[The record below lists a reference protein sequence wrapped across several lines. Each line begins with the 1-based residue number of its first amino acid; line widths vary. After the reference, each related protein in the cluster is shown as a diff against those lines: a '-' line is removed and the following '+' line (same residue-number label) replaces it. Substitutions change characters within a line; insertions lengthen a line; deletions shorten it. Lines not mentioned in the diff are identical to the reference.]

1 MPRKK
6 VSIKEIASAAGV
18 SSALVSMVL
27 NGKAKQ
33 YGIGEEATQ
42 RVLRIAREMNYQPN
56 IMARGLRSGRSHLI
70 GLVVADIANPFFA
83 KLAREIEKQASEH
96 GYTVIYGSSDDNSRR
111 MNSFMQTLVNQGV
124 DGIIAIPCEDTIK
137 IAAELQEQKFPL
149 VLVDRDYTDM
159 KISSVLLDNEQAG
172 RQITEYLINAGY
184 RQISFV
190 AYSGDL
196 SHIQG
201 RMSGYL
207 QAMQAHGLTETVH
220 RLDKSDSQ
228 ESIRQILSAIRQ
240 GSEPTDALI
249 FANNTL
255 TIEGLYMI
263 REAGLQ
269 VPDDVAVFG
278 FDGGNAFDLFTPP
291 VSYVCQPI
299 TEMGREAFSL
309 LIKQLEASDPQPAEK
324 VVLQSSFVYTDSSRA
339 RIQPTNPSTKKT
351 I

>member
-1 MPRKK
+1 MPKKK

-56 IMARGLRSGRSHLI
+56 IMARGLRSGKSHLV

-111 MNSFMQTLVNQGV
+111 LNSFMQTLVNQGV
-124 DGIIAIPCEDTIK
+124 DGINAIPCEDTIK

-159 KISSVLLDNEQAG
+159 EISSVLLDNEQAG
-172 RQITEYLINAGY
+172 RQITDYLITAGY
-184 RQISFV
+184 RHIAFV

-196 SHIQG
+196 SHIHG
-201 RMSGYL
+201 RLLGY
-207 QAMQAHGLTETVH
+207 QKAMQAHGLAEKVY
-220 RLDKSDSQ
+220 RFNKDESR
-228 ESIRQILSAIRQ
+228 ESIRAFLSSIRS
-240 GSEPTDALI
+240 GDETVDALI

-263 REAGLQ
+263 RETCLR
-269 VPDDVAVFG
+269 VPEDVALFG

-291 VSYVCQPI
+291 VSYVRQPI
-299 TEMGREAFSL
+299 TEMGRQAFQL
-309 LIKQLEASDPQPAEK
+309 LMKQLEATEPLPAEK
-324 VVLQSSFVYTDSSRA
+324 VVLQSSFVYTASSKSR
-339 RIQPTNPSTKKT
+339 SELK
-351 I
+351 